1 MSAMSIEIEPAIL
14 SAEEG
19 REIYARLI
27 DTLPASMHSVI
38 KLRSVDM
45 PEAKT
50 TSKFAHP
57 GAAWIAAVERLAET
71 GRRVQGWELQRAP
84 V

>member
-19 REIYARLI
+19 QEIYARLI

-38 KLRSVDM
+38 KLRSIDL
-45 PEAKT
+45 PQTHKAG
-50 TSKFAHP
+50 KFPHP

-71 GRRVQGWELQRAP
+71 SRPVQGWELQRPAA
-84 V
+84 